1 MQSMADKAWQ
11 TAADCARRAEQTY
24 DPTVRDLYRRMRD
37 AWIAVAN
44 RCEFL
49 DDAVMPDSSAG
60 ERSSHHGLLPQ
71 MPFGDRNRRG

>member
-1 MQSMADKAWQ
+1 M
-11 TAADCARRAEQTY
+11 TRPCAISIGGC
-24 DPTVRDLYRRMRD
+24 VMR
-37 AWIAVAN
+37 WIAVAN

-71 MPFGDRNRRG
+71 THFGDRNRRG